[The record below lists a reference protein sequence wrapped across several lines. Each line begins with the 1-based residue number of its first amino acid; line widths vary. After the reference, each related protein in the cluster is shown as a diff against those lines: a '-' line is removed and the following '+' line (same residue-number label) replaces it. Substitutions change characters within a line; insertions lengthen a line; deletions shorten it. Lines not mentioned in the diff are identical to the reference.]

1 MSPPDLA
8 PPSPTPSPSSSSPAA
23 PRASRSRGLATTLAR
38 RRPARVLIALLAALI
53 TVRFGARLLP
63 HAPLRARIPL
73 STAVTARDGTLLRL
87 TLAPDGQYR
96 RWTPLEQVSPLLVRA
111 TLLYEDR
118 HFNRHFG
125 VNPIA
130 LVRAALS
137 TYGGGARRIGGSTL
151 TMQLARRM
159 WSIPSRTPSG
169 KLMQILR
176 ALGLEALYSKH
187 DILEAYLNLA
197 PYGGNIEG
205 VGAASALYFHKSP
218 AALTLGE
225 ALTLA
230 VVPQSPTRRAAS
242 KVGGPAAEDSALDR
256 ARATLQAAWLA
267 HETAGGV
274 TAVPTTSGE
283 RVAGASLTIDWPR
296 LRDPGPPDGPTGAA
310 LPFLAPHFVD
320 HLLDLAHAAPAGAN
334 DAAATVATTL
344 DLPLQ
349 RLCER
354 HLRAYVARQR
364 ARGIGNA
371 AALLVDTRTMAV
383 RALVGSADFFDDSIA
398 GQVNGALAP
407 RSPGST
413 LKPFVYALG
422 LDQGVIHPATM
433 LRDVPTAFAAYSP
446 ENFDGRFVGPL
457 SARDALIRSRNVPAL
472 SVAARISR
480 PSLYDLLK
488 TSGAAL
494 PFPESHYGLGLVLGT
509 GEVTMEDLARLYGAL
524 ANRGVSR
531 SLVWRAPDERARSG
545 GDDAGVR
552 LVSEE
557 SAFLVIDMLLDN
569 PAPGA
574 RHITAAS
581 ARPVPVAWKTG
592 TSWGFRDAWAVGLF
606 GSYVLAVWVGDF
618 SGAGNPAFVG
628 AEAAGPLFFQIVDS
642 IAARDPGAAS
652 FAHAPPAGVRR
663 VEVCALSGGL
673 PTAHCPH
680 RRPSWFIPGRSP
692 IEPCALHR
700 DIALDTSGRRTCAAG
715 PPAARHEVFE
725 VWPSDLAQ
733 QLASAGLPRRTLP
746 PPAPGCVDAQ
756 TARDDPPRITS
767 PLAGVTYKLR
777 ARDGI
782 GDAPL
787 ALQAVTG
794 GDATEVFW
802 FAGQTFIGKAARG
815 QTLFWRPPAAGRFTV
830 RAVDDLG
837 RSDVREVATETLR

>member
-1 MSPPDLA
+1 MSS
-8 PPSPTPSPSSSSPAA
+8 PSPPSPSSSSPARPSRW
-23 PRASRSRGLATTLAR
+23 PRLPPTLAR
-38 RRPARVLIALLAALI
+38 PTVRLLI
-53 TVRFGARLLP
+53 TLVATLVTLRLGARLLP
-63 HAPLRARIPL
+63 HAPLRARVPL

-87 TLAPDGQYR
+87 TLATDGQYR
-96 RWTPLEQVSPLLVRA
+96 RWTALEEISPLLTQA

-118 HFNRHFG
+118 HFRHHFG

-151 TMQLARRM
+151 TMQLARRL

-176 ALGLEALYSKH
+176 AVELEALYSKH

-205 VGAASALYFHKSP
+205 AGAASALYFHKSP

-230 VVPQSPTRRAAS
+230 VVPQSPTRRAGSAAA
-242 KVGGPAAEDSALDR
+242 PAQAAGAAPEDSALDR
-256 ARATLQAAWLA
+256 ARVALHATWMARDGGSGVRAPKTTGGGPVAA
-267 HETAGGV
+267 
-274 TAVPTTSGE
+274 PP
-283 RVAGASLTIDWPR
+283 LTIDWPR

-320 HLLDLAHAAPAGAN
+320 HLLDIAHAAPSGTN
-334 DAAATVATTL
+334 DAAATMVTTL
-344 DLPLQ
+344 DLALQ

-354 HLRAYVARQR
+354 HLRAYVAQQR

-371 AALLVDTRTMAV
+371 AALLVDARTMAV
-383 RALVGSADFFDDSIA
+383 RALVGSADFFDDSIS

-524 ANRGVSR
+524 ANRGLSR
-531 SLVWRAPDERARSG
+531 SLVWRAPDERARLG
-545 GDDAGVR
+545 GAEAGVR
-552 LVSEE
+552 LMSEE
-557 SAFLVIDMLLDN
+557 SAFLVVDMLLDN

-574 RHITAAS
+574 RHATAAS

-628 AEAAGPLFFQIVDS
+628 AEAAAPLFFQIIDS

-692 IEPCALHR
+692 IEPCTLHR
-700 DIALDTSGRRTCAAG
+700 DIALDVAGRRTCPAG

-725 VWPSDLAQ
+725 VWPSDLAK
-733 QLASAGLPRRTLP
+733 QLANAGFPRRAVP
-746 PPAPGCVDAQ
+746 SPAPGCEDAQ
-756 TARDDPPRITS
+756 GSRDEPPRITS

-777 ARDGI
+777 PRDAT
-782 GDAPL
+782 GDVSL

-794 GDATEVFW
+794 GDSTEVFW
-802 FAGQTFIGKAARG
+802 FAGQAFIGKAARG
-815 QTLFWRPPAAGRFTV
+815 ETLFWRPPGAGRFLV